1 MARLHW
7 FRKDLRLN
15 DNEALAEC
23 VAAAVK
29 DGDREVT
36 AVYVF
41 NMSEF
46 TALSAIRQHS
56 LRAGVSALADSLSSL
71 GGDLNV
77 QLASG
82 GLAGLV
88 SAVVRL
94 AQAAE
99 AKEVHAMRLYDP
111 AGVVEQNAVGVALQ
125 AVGIFLRLSGSNYAV
140 APGSVLK
147 ASDGLP
153 YRVYTPFY
161 KAWVE
166 HLPVGSASAP
176 KPLPQLGQNW
186 RSPKVAQLAPS
197 QGLPECTQAAPFR
210 VIAGEQYALQTF
222 ERFRQRALA
231 DYADNRNRADLS
243 GTSHLSHALAHGE
256 VHPRTLLAQLGDSKG
271 EEVFRKELAWR
282 EFYADVL
289 WHNPHSLNDYYAPI
303 FSNMRYDTG
312 ELAETRL
319 AAWQSGKTGYPMV
332 DAGMRQL
339 LADGWVHNRVRMIV
353 ASFLVKDLHLEWQ
366 QGAAWFERHLSDFDP
381 ASNAH
386 GWQWTAGTG
395 TDASPYYRVFNPVMQ
410 GLKFDPNGDYV
421 RKYVPE
427 LRHLEGASVH
437 EPWSVSDG
445 YALGYAERIVDHS
458 IERQESLVRLE
469 ELKALR

>member
-1 MARLHW
+1 MARVHW

-15 DNEALAEC
+15 DNEALAE
-23 VAAAVK
+23 AIHAAVS
-29 DGDREVT
+29 DGDGEIT
-36 AVYVF
+36 ALYVF
-41 NMSEF
+41 DADSF
-46 TALSAIRQHS
+46 TALAGIRQHS
-56 LRAGVSALADSLSSL
+56 LRAGVAALADGLVAL

-77 QLASG
+77 QIARGVSG
-82 GLAGLV
+82 IAD
-88 SAVVRL
+88 AVV
-94 AQAAE
+94 AVAKAAG

-111 AGVVEQNAVGVALQ
+111 AGIAEQNAVGVALQ
-125 AVGIFLRLSGSNYAV
+125 AAGIFLRLTGSNYAV
-140 APGSVLK
+140 ALGTVLK

-161 KAWVE
+161 KAWSQ
-166 HLPVGSASAP
+166 HLPAGSAAAP
-176 KPLPQLGQNW
+176 KPLPQVGQSW
-186 RSPKVAQLAPS
+186 RSPQVEALMPS
-197 QGLPECTQAAPFR
+197 QPLPECTEAAPFE
-210 VIAGEQYALQTF
+210 VKAGEAFALRTF
-222 ERFRQRALA
+222 ERFKERALA
-231 DYADNRNRADLS
+231 DYADDRNRADRS

-256 VHPRTLLAQLGDSKG
+256 VHPRTLLAQLGDSEG

-289 WHNPHSLNDYYAPI
+289 WHNPHSLTEYYAPI
-303 FSNMRYDTG
+303 FAKMRYDTG
-312 ELAETRL
+312 ELAEARL
-319 AAWQSGKTGYPMV
+319 AAWKTGTTGYPMV

-366 QGAAWFERHLSDFDP
+366 QGAAWFERNLSDFDP

-395 TDASPYYRVFNPVMQ
+395 TDASPYYRVFNPVSQ

-427 LRHLEGASVH
+427 LRHLAGVAAH
-437 EPWSVSDG
+437 EPWDYS
-445 YALGYAERIVDHS
+445 LGYREGYPQRIVDHAA
-458 IERQESLVRLE
+458 ERLESLARLE